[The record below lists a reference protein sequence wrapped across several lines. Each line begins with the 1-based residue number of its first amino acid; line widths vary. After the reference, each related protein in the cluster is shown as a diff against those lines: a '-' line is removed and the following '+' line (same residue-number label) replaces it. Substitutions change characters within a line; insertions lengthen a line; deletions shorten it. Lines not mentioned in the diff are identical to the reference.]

1 MAAALPFPTVET
13 KLFSLEPNGPLELFA
28 LEHESSDEGSSLEDH
43 AEASRTS
50 GASDKSKEI
59 LQVHR
64 RREIEFN
71 GLGGIAGVFRGREL
85 TRKEGRLIC
94 GITPIDALIG
104 GGIVRGRI
112 SEIIGDASAG
122 KTTLAAAFAAAA
134 TGRGEVVA
142 WLDTDGSFDPASTA
156 AAGVD
161 LARLLWVA
169 MPVSRGGASY
179 RTTADDIE
187 CQRGEIE
194 CGRPTLSRISGETG
208 RNYSGPPMTNR
219 IERGRPDPSQIT
231 EELAQEATPANR
243 SGARYAGP
251 PRMTERIEPDE
262 HGQAQAGYRWSPARK
277 RSPIA
282 MMLKAAEWILTA
294 GGFGLVVIDCG
305 RACNSGSAFTQSAA
319 LRLAR
324 AAERSGAAV
333 IVIGSRRLCGSF
345 AALSLRLKRAR
356 ICFSRESRW
365 APGLFDGLAIEA
377 QVMRNKL
384 GGAGASASWEAL
396 ADPLSIW
403 MSGATAESA
412 PSVSAPRRT
421 SGTKPAVVASGATA
435 ESAAS
440 VSAPKRTSG
449 TKPATVASRVPEES
463 TISES
468 APMRAAGAKPATAAS
483 GTKTRAAAAFDSS
496 NLNGTLNAG
505 RRAGMR

>member
-1 MAAALPFPTVET
+1 MAAALPFTTVET
-13 KLFSLEPNGPLELFA
+13 KLYGPEQDGARELFTLGQDGPGELFA
-28 LEHESSDEGSSLEDH
+28 FEHDGSGECAYLEDH
-43 AEASRTS
+43 AAAPRQS
-50 GASDKSKEI
+50 GAPDKFKEI
-59 LQVHR
+59 LEVNR
-64 RREIEFN
+64 RLREVEFN

-85 TRKEGRLIC
+85 TRKEGRLRC
-94 GITPIDALIG
+94 GITPIDDLIG

-122 KTTLAAAFAAAA
+122 KTSLAAAFAAAA

-142 WLDTDGSFDPASTA
+142 WIDADGGLDPASTA

-169 MPVSRGGASY
+169 MPVSRSGAGS
-179 RTTADDIE
+179 RTAAGDIE

-194 CGRPTLSRISGETG
+194 
-208 RNYSGPPMTNR
+208 
-219 IERGRPDPSQIT
+219 RGRPYPSRIIA
-231 EELAQEATPANR
+231 EMAREVLPASR
-243 SGARYAGP
+243 GGAGYAGP

-262 HGQAQAGYRWSPARK
+262 HGQAQTEYRWSPARK

-282 MMLKAAEWILTA
+282 MVLKAAEWILTA
-294 GGFGLVVIDCG
+294 DGFGVVVIDCG
-305 RACNSGSAFTQSAA
+305 SACTRIGAFTQSAA

-333 IVIGSRRLCGSF
+333 IVIGSRRLCGTF

-356 ICFSRESRW
+356 TCFSRESRW

-384 GGAGASASWEAL
+384 GGAGASASWKAL
-396 ADPLSIW
+396 VDPSSCG

-412 PSVSAPRRT
+412 PSASAPMRISREK
-421 SGTKPAVVASGATA
+421 SAMVASGA
-435 ESAAS
+435 
-440 VSAPKRTSG
+440 
-449 TKPATVASRVPEES
+449 
-463 TISES
+463 
-468 APMRAAGAKPATAAS
+468 
-483 GTKTRAAAAFDSS
+483 KTRAAAVFDSS
-496 NLNGTLNAG
+496 NLNGRSNAG